1 MNASAGHRTSN
12 LSSQPVN
19 SNADFLSGSSISGN
33 VGTRGSNY
41 NSNIVFGNSLSP
53 APLTTGFMFP
63 GSPTGSSFAS
73 SAEKSRNTMESAMYS
88 AGVKQGSI
96 ENPMATASKVAKFG
110 SSALQAG
117 MTTVGLGPAALAMH
131 ISQQLGSAITSSL
144 TTAGQNSIKADSAQ
158 NQRAWTIGGPQAAN
172 NLRMSQETRL
182 ASASNASSIGSTV
195 AGPLGALIGW
205 GLGTQGKADD
215 FKVSSFSGDVN
226 ASDSG
231 IAKSVNSDAASGQS
245 TLVDTL

>member
-1 MNASAGHRTSN
+1 MNAGNRTN
-12 LSSQPVN
+12 NFQGQPIN
-19 SNADFLSGSSISGN
+19 SNADLLSGSGLSSN
-33 VGTRGSNY
+33 VRTAGSNY

-53 APLTTGFMFP
+53 APLTGGFVFP
-63 GSPTGSSFAS
+63 GSPTGSSFAA

-88 AGVKQGSI
+88 AGVKQGSV
-96 ENPMATASKVAKFG
+96 ESPLATASKAARFG
-110 SSALQAG
+110 SSAIQTGLTAA
-117 MTTVGLGPAALAMH
+117 GLGPAALAMH
-131 ISQQLGSAITSSL
+131 VSQQLGAAITSGL
-144 TTAGQNSIKADSAQ
+144 TTSGQNSIKADSAQ

-172 NLRMSQETRL
+172 NLRMSQESRL

-231 IAKSVNSDAASGQS
+231 IARSVNSDAASGQS